1 MLKKT
6 HRLRKALLI
15 TLLVI
20 IIFIGVIIAFI
31 SPITKYLVEKY
42 DTKYLGREVTM
53 NWAYVNPF
61 TGYLHFDDLKIME
74 QKNDTTFLSMSGL
87 SVNFAMMKMLS
98 KTYEISALTI
108 SDPRGLIKHS
118 QDTIFNFTDII
129 ERFTKKEE
137 EPKEKKEPVK
147 FNLLDF
153 KIENGEFIYD
163 EIFTPVAYSIKKVN
177 IEWSGIRYD
186 ADTMNIKYSF
196 ASGVGTGDVKG
207 TFDLN
212 SKSSDYRMAAVIKK
226 FDLVPLGQYMRTMM
240 NYGKF
245 KAILDADVKATGNFK
260 DAQDVNAKGIV
271 ALSDFHFGKNEKEDF
286 ASFDKFVVDVNLLNP
301 RMKKYMLD
309 SISLV
314 HPYFKYEKYD
324 ELDNVQNMFGRKGE
338 NVKTAAA
345 TKDKQFN
352 LVLVIADYVKV
363 LAKNFFASNY
373 KLGRLAVYSGDIRYV
388 DYSQSEKF
396 AIALSP
402 LNVSADS
409 LNSNREKIFVKVNS
423 GMKPYGNVSLKLGI
437 NPKDSSDFTLNYN
450 IEKINATVLNPFLI
464 TNTTFP
470 LDRGSISVRG
480 NWDVRNG
487 KIQSTNRVL
496 IVDPRITKRVRKDD
510 NSWLPLRLAMFFVRE
525 RGNAIDYEV
534 PITGD
539 MKDPKFHLRDVILD
553 VLMNIF
559 VKPATTL
566 YRSEIKTVEMEIEK
580 NLAMNWET
588 SSEKLLPDQ
597 EEFAEGLAEFLKE
610 NPNVSINVTPVNFT
624 DKEKEYMLFFEAK
637 KKYYL
642 QTKNKKHTEF
652 DEKDSIEVFRMEVKD
667 SVFRKYI
674 ESRIKN
680 KMLYTMQAKCE
691 AYVGSEVV
699 HKKFENLNKTR
710 QEVFKEF
717 FKEENVADRVKI
729 KPAKE
734 EVPFNGFSYY
744 RISYTGELPEE
755 LKEAFYKLNE
765 YDNKKPREK
774 LKEERKK
781 TRKWFQK
788 GN

>member
-1 MLKKT
+1 MTKKP
-6 HRLRKALLI
+6 HRLRRGILI
-15 TLLVI
+15 ALLVI
-20 IIFIGVIIAFI
+20 AILVGLIITFI

-42 DTKYLGREVTM
+42 DTKFLGREVTM

-87 SVNFAMMKMLS
+87 SVNFEMMKMLS

-108 SDPRGLIKHS
+108 SDPRVIITHGKNN
-118 QDTIFNFTDII
+118 IFNFTDII
-129 ERFTKKEE
+129 EKFTKKGD
-137 EPKEKKEPVK
+137 PNVKKELVK
-147 FNLLDF
+147 FNLLDVEI
-153 KIENGEFIYD
+153 KNGEFIYN
-163 EIFTPVAYSIKKVN
+163 ETFTPVAYSVKKVN

-226 FDLVPLGQYMRTMM
+226 FDLVPLGQYMKTMM

-260 DAQDVNAKGIV
+260 DAQNVNAKGIV
-271 ALSDFHFGKNEKEDF
+271 ALSDFHFGKNEKDDF

-309 SISLV
+309 SISLM

-338 NVKTAAA
+338 NVKAAA
-345 TKDKQFN
+345 ANKDKQFN
-352 LVLVIADYVKV
+352 LVLVIADYVKL
-363 LAKNFFASNY
+363 LAKNFFASDY
-373 KLGRLAVYSGDIRYV
+373 KLGRLAVYSADIRYG

-396 AIALSP
+396 AIALNP
-402 LNVSADS
+402 LYVFADS
-409 LNSNREKIFVKVNS
+409 LNSNSEKVFVKLNS
-423 GMKPYGNVSLKLGI
+423 GMKPYGNLNIKLGI

-450 IEKINATVLNPFLI
+450 IEKINAAVLNPFLI
-464 TNTTFP
+464 TATTFP

-496 IVDPRITKRVRKDD
+496 ILDPRITKRVRIDD
-510 NSWLPLRLAMFFVRE
+510 NKWLPLRLAMFFVRE

-559 VKPATTL
+559 VKPATTR

-588 SSEKLLPDQ
+588 SAEKLLPDQ
-597 EEFAEGLAEFLKE
+597 QKFADGLADFLKE
-610 NPNVSINVTPVNFT
+610 NPTAAIVVTPINYT
-624 DKEKEYMLFFEAK
+624 EKEKEYILFFEAK
-637 KKYYL
+637 KKYYM
-642 QTKNKKHTEF
+642 QTKNKKKADF
-652 DEKDSIEVFRMEVKD
+652 SEKDSIEVFRMEVKD

-674 ESRIKN
+674 ESRITN
-680 KMLYTMQAKCE
+680 KMLFTMQAKCE
-691 AYVGSEVV
+691 AFVGSDIVS
-699 HKKFENLNKTR
+699 KKFESLNRKR

-717 FKEENVADRVKI
+717 FNEENVANRVEI

-744 RISYTGELPEE
+744 RIAYAGELPPE
-755 LKEAFYKLNE
+755 LKEAFYKLSE
-765 YDNKKPREK
+765 YDNEKPREK

-781 TRKWFQK
+781 TRKWFQR